1 MESSDPDKGASRP
14 RALAAHSTLIVVP
27 CFNEE
32 RRLDVARFIELADAK
47 DVQLLF
53 VDDGS
58 SDGTGR
64 VLSELAARKTNIAFL
79 RLSKN
84 GGKGEAVRQG
94 MLAALAK
101 KAEAP
106 VIVGYADADLS
117 TPPEEL
123 VRLRDEM
130 TLTGVSVV
138 TAARVA
144 LIGRDIRRRAAR
156 HYLGR
161 VFATVASGILD
172 APFYDTQCGAK
183 FFRSSTLLR
192 EVLEK
197 PFRSRWAFD
206 VELLGRLLVG
216 TRANP
221 PLERS
226 AFLEVPLYHWE
237 DVGGSK
243 LKTSGMIAAVGDL
256 ASIAFELAELR
267 RARRS

>member
-1 MESSDPDKGASRP
+1 MHA
-14 RALAAHSTLIVVP
+14 TVIIVP

-32 RRLDVARFIELADAK
+32 ERLDVPRFLELADAE
-47 DVQLLF
+47 DVHLLF

-58 SDGTGR
+58 SDGTAR
-64 VLSELAARKTNIAFL
+64 VLGELVAKKKNIELVRRA
-79 RLSKN
+79 KN

-94 MLAALAK
+94 MLAALANK
-101 KAEAP
+101 NVAA
-106 VIVGYADADLS
+106 IIGYADADLS

-130 TLTGVSVV
+130 TRTGVSVV

-161 VFATVASGILD
+161 VFATVASGILE

-183 FFRSSTLLR
+183 FFRPSALLR

-216 TRANP
+216 SRANP

-226 AFLEVPLYHWE
+226 AFLEVPLYRWE

-243 LKTSGMIAAVGDL
+243 LKTSGMIAAAGDL
-256 ASIAFELAELR
+256 ASIALELAELR
-267 RARRS
+267 RARK